1 MSSFYVV
8 GKIIDL
14 EEQKMNNIEILQET
28 LQILDTG
35 KYIVNGKE
43 VKLQLSKERMEASH
57 VLLPA
62 DVQDICSRKLDRK
75 AVASPCRIDCVK
87 QDSYVAA
94 IEVMRDRPNAGD
106 LSKPV
111 LVLNFANPVNI
122 GGGVYKGA
130 RAQEEDLCR
139 RSSLLRSLETSHSL
153 WYYNYNRKLHT
164 HMGSDAM
171 IFSPEVEIF
180 RDERGELMDETV
192 VVAVLTCAA
201 PMITYSMEGMSESEY
216 RGMFYNRIVDVLKC
230 AAYFGYEDLV
240 LGAWGCG
247 AFGNDA
253 AIVSNLFYRALKEL
267 NWAGL
272 HAYDLFNT
280 IVFAIRSRGEESYNY
295 KEFNR
300 NFGNAKL

>member
-1 MSSFYVV
+1 
-8 GKIIDL
+8 
-14 EEQKMNNIEILQET
+14 MNNIEILQET

-35 KYIVNGKE
+35 KYKVNEKE

-62 DVQDICSRKLDRK
+62 DVQDICARKLDRRP
-75 AVASPCRIDCVK
+75 AASPCRIDCVK

-94 IEVMRDRPNAGD
+94 IEMTRDRKD
-106 LSKPV
+106 SWDRSKPV

-130 RAQEEDLCR
+130 KAQEEDLCR
-139 RSSLLRSLETSHSL
+139 RSSLLKSLESPHARR
-153 WYYNYNRKLHT
+153 YYEYNRKLHT

-192 VVAVLTCAA
+192 IVAVQTCAA
-201 PMITYSMEGMSESEY
+201 PMITYSMEGMSEREY
-216 RGMFYNRIVDVLKC
+216 REMFYNRIVGVLKS

-253 AIVSNLFYRALKEL
+253 AVVSDLFFRALKEL
-267 NWAGL
+267 DWDGL
-272 HAYDLFNT
+272 KADELFRS
-280 IVFAIRSRGEESYNY
+280 IVFAVRSRGEDSYNF

-300 NFGNAKL
+300 NFSSNQCA

>member
-1 MSSFYVV
+1 
-8 GKIIDL
+8 
-14 EEQKMNNIEILQET
+14 MNNIEILEDT
-28 LQILDTG
+28 LQILDAG
-35 KYIVNGKE
+35 HYELNGE
-43 VKLQLSKERMEASH
+43 DVKLQLSKDRMEASH

-94 IEVMRDRPNAGD
+94 IEMTRDRQNAGD
-106 LSKPV
+106 LSKPA

-139 RSSLLRSLETSHSL
+139 RSSLLRSLETPHSL
-153 WYYNYNRKLHT
+153 RYYNYNRKLHT

-180 RDERGELMDETV
+180 RDECGELMDETV
-192 VVAVLTCAA
+192 IVAVLTCAA
-201 PMITYSMEGMSESEY
+201 PMITNSMEGMSESEY
-216 RGMFYNRIVDVLKC
+216 RGMFYNRIIGVLKS
-230 AAYFGYEDLV
+230 AAYFGYEDLI

-253 AIVSNLFYRALKEL
+253 AIVSNLFDRALKEL

-300 NFGNAKL
+300 NFRYGNT